1 MATNRSPEETT
12 ILADVLLQLH
22 PLMGESAD
30 IAALKQVIA
39 KLDVKLEQVMI
50 EAAIFEV
57 SPNNGL
63 NSGLIGYI
71 VKQLEQ
77 AAGFNAPT
85 LLSTTNTI
93 PGIAAGALTYY
104 QIYLISIQRLPLASL
119 PMIAMFDSL

>member
-1 MATNRSPEETT
+1 
-12 ILADVLLQLH
+12 
-22 PLMGESAD
+22 MGEKND
-30 IAALKQVIA
+30 IKALKQVIA

-57 SPNNGL
+57 TLNNGL
-63 NSGLIGYI
+63 NSGIDWLYRENN
-71 VKQLEQ
+71 LEQ

-104 QIYLISIQRLPLASL
+104 QNLTDINTELPLASL
-119 PMIAMFDSL
+119 PTIAMFDSSQLQSL